1 MRLLRQADIL
11 PYRQAD
17 VYSRR
22 TAHDPDSASRSR
34 SCIAMLERFPLISRF
49 TVPFADIDMMQH
61 VNNVAY
67 IRWAEMM
74 RAEYFAQVTNEPIN
88 GQRGIIQATIDFSY
102 ERQLHYR
109 EKIAIGCRISR
120 IGTKSWDFDYEIW
133 SESYGQRAARGITTV
148 VAFDFVAQ
156 ASIPIPQSWRDAIAA
171 YEQGPQRFF
180 V

>member
-1 MRLLRQADIL
+1 
-11 PYRQAD
+11 
-17 VYSRR
+17 
-22 TAHDPDSASRSR
+22 
-34 SCIAMLERFPLISRF
+34 MLDEFPLVSRF

-74 RAEYFAQVTNEPIN
+74 RSEYFAQVMGEPIN
-88 GQRGIIQATIDFSY
+88 GERGIIQATIDFTY

-109 EKIAIGCRISR
+109 ECIAIGCRISR
-120 IGTKSWDFDYEIW
+120 IGTKSWDFEYEIW
-133 SESYGQRAARGITTV
+133 SETRNHRAARGITTV
-148 VAFDFVAQ
+148 VAFDFLTQ

-171 YEQGPQRFF
+171 YERGPQRFF